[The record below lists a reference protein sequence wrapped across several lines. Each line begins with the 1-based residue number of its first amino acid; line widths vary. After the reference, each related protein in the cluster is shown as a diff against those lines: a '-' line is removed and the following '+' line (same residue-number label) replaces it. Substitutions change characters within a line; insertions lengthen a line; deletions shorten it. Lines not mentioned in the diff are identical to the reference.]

1 MRTQTFLIYL
11 IDIFRDKV
19 ASPQFKKNWVAKMR
33 IEVDLSS
40 VPFKWFWLL
49 SLTIPRQFLSTML
62 CIVHIIKF
70 SFGYM
75 VISLVLFVLIRRSLL
90 MLFATWQES
99 VTMEVVS
106 QTTGTAGPWAQ
117 LFPSSTPP
125 RSLTTLI
132 TSLTLVDC
140 ITHHQKEM

>member
-49 SLTIPRQFLSTML
+49 SLTIPRLSTML

-99 VTMEVVS
+99 VTTEVVS